1 MNPYISFV
9 VTTRN
14 DDYGENQLH
23 RTNVFLRALLHQW
36 RKHRLDAELVIV
48 DWNPPPGRPPMA
60 QAIDRPDFLSPSLA
74 SRVRFITVSP
84 NLHALLNNA
93 GRMALFEW
101 LGKNVGIRR
110 ARGRFILPTNP
121 DLLFSDELMAWLA
134 SEQID
139 PGSYYRI
146 DRADVWETVPAHLSV
161 DEQLAFCAKGVYRVA
176 LKEELFF
183 VDYIGGRIVP
193 RVTADR
199 MMRLRA
205 YLAKRGWPTDRVH
218 CNAAGDFT
226 LASRE
231 HWFAMRGYPELTT
244 HSFADSFACVQAAA
258 SGLREVV
265 LQEPMRIYHQEHDR
279 SEQARRPL
287 TPMQGFIDRGNR
299 MLDTHQPEVDNPPT
313 WGMGNM
319 PLPELEWS

>member
-1 MNPYISFV
+1 MNPYLSFV

-23 RTNVFLRALLHQW
+23 RTNVFLRALVHQW
-36 RKHRLDAELVIV
+36 RKHRLDAELVV
-48 DWNPPPGRPPMA
+48 VEWNPPLDRPPITD
-60 QAIDRPDFLSPSLA
+60 AIEWPSDLPKD
-74 SRVRFITVSP
+74 RVRVVRVSP
-84 NLHALLNNA
+84 NLHALLPNA

-121 DLLFSDELMAWLA
+121 DLLFSDALMAFLA
-134 SEQID
+134 SESLE
-139 PGSYYRI
+139 PGAFYRI
-146 DRADVWETVPAHLSV
+146 DRADVWETVPARLSV
-161 DEQLAFCAKGVYRVA
+161 DEQLDFCAKGVYRVA
-176 LKEELFF
+176 LREELFF

-199 MMRLRA
+199 MIRLRA

-258 SGLREVV
+258 AGLREIV
-265 LQEPMRIYHQEHDR
+265 LDEPCRIYHQEHDR

-299 MLDTHQPEVDNPPT
+299 MLDQRLPEVDNPPT

-319 PLPELEWS
+319 PLPEQLIA